1 MPRYY
6 TRVCNFYYGNQSET
20 LIKEKKS
27 LPLNGNNKISFDQI
41 ELISR
46 KKKKKISIK
55 KLKSLPELLKKQINL
70 DLKNITSKKKSF
82 ANLNFLNLPNIMGIL
97 NLTPDSFSDG
107 GKFNSKKKELNKQLK
122 CFYLE
127 QI

>member
-1 MPRYY
+1 MEI
-6 TRVCNFYYGNQSET
+6 NLKT

-27 LPLNGNNKISFDQI
+27 LPLNGNNKISFDQL

-70 DLKNITSKKKSF
+70 DLKNITSKKK
-82 ANLNFLNLPNIMGIL
+82 
-97 NLTPDSFSDG
+97 
-107 GKFNSKKKELNKQLK
+107 KFCKFKLFKST
-122 CFYLE
+122 
-127 QI
+127 